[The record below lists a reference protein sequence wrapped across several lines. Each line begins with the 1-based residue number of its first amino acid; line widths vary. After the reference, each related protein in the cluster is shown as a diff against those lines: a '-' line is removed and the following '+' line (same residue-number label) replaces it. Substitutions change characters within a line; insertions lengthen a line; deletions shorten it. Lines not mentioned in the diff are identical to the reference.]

1 VCECVRV
8 SACVCQYGRAR
19 ERDSERAGEY
29 LCVRMCG
36 CRSHRENRELV
47 DCSFE
52 HGEAA
57 QRGDGGGKVAFGVV
71 ECLDVVADVAHLF
84 HAR

>member
-1 VCECVRV
+1 MCARVRV
-8 SACVCQYGRAR
+8 SMGERERECERAR
-19 ERDSERAGEY
+19 EF

-36 CRSHRENRELV
+36 CGSHRENRELV